1 MTTDALRIVADP
13 AWHAHRI
20 NAAMSEIYFVRID
33 REQHRAV
40 TFLEDKYLSPDVER
54 ATLPFAA
61 VEAAVASFDHAAP
74 RFIFH
79 SSMATSTLL
88 TRIFD
93 APGASMSLAEP
104 IILNELA
111 TLKRR
116 RVDVR
121 RALAVVLKLLG
132 RPFAEGEKVV
142 VKPGNTA
149 NILIPEI
156 AAALPELRALVI
168 EAPIRTYLRS
178 DAKKGIFGRTVY
190 RRLYALLS
198 RDRDLKTGF
207 TPEDVFE
214 QTDLQIAAM
223 AWLHHRCEFV
233 EACRAFPAAFVTLD
247 SAAFLA
253 EKEATLHA
261 LSRHFDI
268 ALDVPAI
275 MAGPIFK
282 RHSKEIG
289 RDFDERQRDVEHEQ
303 AQAAHGEE
311 IDMVAQWLAAVATH
325 VGLPETLP
333 AALSLRSV

>member
-1 MTTDALRIVADP
+1 MTPDAVRIVADP

-20 NAAMSEIYFVRID
+20 NAEMSEIYFVRID
-33 REQHRAV
+33 RERHRTV
-40 TFLEDKYLSPDVER
+40 TFLEDKYLGTDLEQ

-61 VEAAVASFDHAAP
+61 VEAAVASFDQADP

-111 TLKRR
+111 SLKRR
-116 RVDVR
+116 GVDVGR
-121 RALAVVLKLLG
+121 TLPTVLKLLG
-132 RPFAEGEKVV
+132 RPFAAGEKIV

-149 NILIPEI
+149 NVLIPDI
-156 AAALPELRALVI
+156 AQALPDFRALII

-178 DAKKGIFGRTVY
+178 VAKKGIFGRTVY

-223 AWLHHRCEFV
+223 AWLHHRCEFIA
-233 EACRAFPAAFVTLD
+233 ACRAWPAAFATLD

-253 EKEATLHA
+253 AKEATLTA
-261 LSRHFDI
+261 LARHFDI

-275 MAGPIFK
+275 MAGPAFT

-289 RDFDERQRDVEHEQ
+289 RDFDVRQRDAEHEQ

-325 VGLPETLP
+325 VGLPDTLP
-333 AALSLRSV
+333 LPLLGAR

>member
-1 MTTDALRIVADP
+1 MTHDARSIVADP
-13 AWHAHRI
+13 AWHVHRI
-20 NAAMSEIYFVRID
+20 NAAMTELYFVRID
-33 REQHRAV
+33 REQHRSV
-40 TFLEDKYLSPDVER
+40 TFLEDKYLGTDLER
-54 ATLPFAA
+54 VTLHFAA
-61 VEAAVASFDHAAP
+61 VEAAVASFQHEAP

-93 APGASMSLAEP
+93 APGVSMSLAEP

-111 TLKRR
+111 SLKRR

-121 RALAVVLKLLG
+121 RALPTVLKLLG
-132 RPFAEGEKVV
+132 RPFAPGERVV

-156 AAALPELRALVI
+156 AQALPHFRALII
-168 EAPIRTYLRS
+168 EAPIRDYLRS
-178 DAKKGIFGRTVY
+178 VAKKGLFGRTVY

-233 EACRAFPAAFVTLD
+233 EACRSWPAVFVTLD
-247 SAAFLA
+247 SATFLA
-253 EKEATLHA
+253 DKAATLHA
-261 LSRHFDI
+261 LAHHFDI
-268 ALDVPAI
+268 VLNVPDI
-275 MAGPIFK
+275 MAGPAFT
-282 RHSKEIG
+282 RHSKELG
-289 RDFDERQRDVEHEQ
+289 RAFDEAQRKAEHEQ
-303 AQAAHGEE
+303 TQAAHGEE

-333 AALSLRSV
+333 SPLLERR